1 MVKLLRRE
9 ISHPSSPDSA
19 DMTRIASGIES
30 LDDILGGFLYS
41 SSVFLVIGPPGIGK
55 TTLGLKFL
63 AESTVEAPGLHYGFY
78 ESPQRLR
85 LKGQSLGIDIKG
97 MEDSG
102 ALTIA
107 WQPTTEGLLDG
118 LGARLLGVVEDK
130 GMKRVFIDNLSG
142 MTRATTHPARITD
155 FFSALINELRYR
167 GGGIRILGDPRFIW
181 L

>member
-1 MVKLLRRE
+1 MDRAGK
-9 ISHPSSPDSA
+9 IS
-19 DMTRIASGIES
+19 TLIGES
-30 LDDILGGFLYS
+30 CGAWQA
-41 SSVFLVIGPPGIGK
+41 
-55 TTLGLKFL
+55 TQ
-63 AESTVEAPGLHYGFY
+63 TVEAPGLHYGFY

-155 FFSALINELRYR
+155 FFSALINELRSR
-167 GGGIRILGDPRFIW
+167 GGGGIVVV
-181 L
+181 